1 MMAEYPN
8 PKSLK
13 YKDDANIV
21 RCTGCGQ
28 LLQRARACRVC
39 ETLMNRG

>member
-1 MMAEYPN
+1 MPSRDES
-8 PKSLK
+8 KIL
-13 YKDDANIV
+13 

-39 ETLMNRG
+39 ETLTNK